1 MNLTQ
6 LIYVSKATQLMGM
19 LSLTQILDSSVRW
32 NEAHELTGVLFYD
45 NGHFCQLLEGD
56 KYEVLSVWER
66 ISSDPRHQILRRLEL
81 SSIEKRSYPD
91 WKLRFYGAEQIA
103 KHFKEMARVLDG
115 MPNHDNDLLRLMK
128 TVSTLEPI

>member
-66 ISSDPRHQILRRLEL
+66 ISTDPRHQILRRLEL
-81 SSIEKRSYPD
+81 STIEKRSYPD

-103 KHFKEMARVLDG
+103 KHFKEMAKVLDG

-128 TVSTLEPI
+128 TVSSLEPI

>member
-19 LSLTQILDSSVRW
+19 LSLTRILDSSVRW
-32 NEAHELTGVLFYD
+32 NETHELTGVLFYD

-56 KYEVLSVWER
+56 KYEILNVWER
-66 ISSDPRHQILRRLEL
+66 ISYDKRHLILRRLEL

-91 WKLRFYGAEQIA
+91 WKLRFHGAEQISN
-103 KHFKEMARVLDG
+103 HFKEMAKVLDG
-115 MPNHDNDLLRLMK
+115 MPEHDHDLLRLMK
-128 TVSTLEPI
+128 TVSTV

>member
-128 TVSTLEPI
+128 TVSSLEPI

>member
-1 MNLTQ
+1 
-6 LIYVSKATQLMGM
+6 M

-115 MPNHDNDLLRLMK
+115 MPKHDNDLLRLMK
-128 TVSTLEPI
+128 TVSSLEPI

>member
-56 KYEVLSVWER
+56 KYEILNVWER
-66 ISSDPRHQILRRLEL
+66 ISNDKRHHILRQLEL
-81 SSIEKRSYPD
+81 TSIEKRSYPN
-91 WKLRFYGAEQIA
+91 WKLRFHGAEQISN
-103 KHFKEMARVLDG
+103 HFKEMSQVLDG
-115 MPNHDNDLLRLMK
+115 MPEHDHDLLRLIK
-128 TVSTLEPI
+128 TVSSE

>member
-19 LSLTQILDSSVRW
+19 LSLTRILDSSVRW
-32 NEAHELTGVLFYD
+32 NETHELTGVLFYD

-56 KYEVLSVWER
+56 KYEILNVWER
-66 ISSDPRHQILRRLEL
+66 ISYDKRYLILRRLEL

-91 WKLRFYGAEQIA
+91 WKLRFHGAEQISN
-103 KHFKEMARVLDG
+103 HFKEMAKVLDG
-115 MPNHDNDLLRLMK
+115 MPEHDHDLLRLMK
-128 TVSTLEPI
+128 TVSTD

>member
-6 LIYVSKATQLMGM
+6 LIYVSKASQLMGM

-56 KYEVLSVWER
+56 KFEILNVWER
-66 ISSDPRHQILRRLEL
+66 INNDKRHEVLRRLEL
-81 SSIEKRSYPD
+81 SSINQRNYPD
-91 WKLRFYGAEQIA
+91 WKMRFYGAEQIVA
-103 KHFKEMARVLDG
+103 HFKELAKVLDG
-115 MPNHDNDLLRLMK
+115 MPNHDDDLLRIMK
-128 TVSTLEPI
+128 SVSLA

>member
-6 LIYVSKATQLMGM
+6 LIYVSKASQLMGM

-56 KYEVLSVWER
+56 KFEILNVWER
-66 ISSDPRHQILRRLEL
+66 INNDKRHEVLRRLEL
-81 SSIEKRSYPD
+81 SSINQRNYPD
-91 WKLRFYGAEQIA
+91 WKMRFYGAEQIVA
-103 KHFKEMARVLDG
+103 HFKELAKVLDG
-115 MPNHDNDLLRLMK
+115 MPNHDDDLLRIMK
-128 TVSTLEPI
+128 SVSSA

>member
-56 KYEVLSVWER
+56 KYEILSVCER

-103 KHFKEMARVLDG
+103 KHFKEMAKVLDG

-128 TVSTLEPI
+128 TVSSHEPI

>member
-32 NEAHELTGVLFYD
+32 NESHELTSVLFYD
-45 NGHFCQLLEGD
+45 NGHFCQLLKGD
-56 KYEVLSVWER
+56 KYDILEVWER
-66 ISSDPRHQILRRLEL
+66 ISHDKRHHILRRLDYT
-81 SSIEKRSYPD
+81 SIEKRSYPD

-103 KHFKEMARVLDG
+103 KHFNKMSRVLEG
-115 MPNHDNDLLRLMK
+115 MPEHDDDLLRLMRSI
-128 TVSTLEPI
+128 TTENR

>member
-19 LSLTQILDSSVRW
+19 LSLTRILDSSVRW
-32 NEAHELTGVLFYD
+32 NETHELTGVLFYD

-56 KYEVLSVWER
+56 KYEILNVWER
-66 ISSDPRHQILRRLEL
+66 ISYDKRHLILRRLEL

-91 WKLRFYGAEQIA
+91 WKLRFHGAEQISN
-103 KHFKEMARVLDG
+103 HFKEMAKVLDG
-115 MPNHDNDLLRLMK
+115 MPEHDHDLLRLMK
-128 TVSTLEPI
+128 TVSTD

>member
-19 LSLTQILDSSVRW
+19 LSLTKILDSSVRW

-56 KYEVLSVWER
+56 KYEILSVWER

-128 TVSTLEPI
+128 TVSSLEPI

>member
-19 LSLTQILDSSVRW
+19 LFLTRILDSSVRW
-32 NEAHELTGVLFYD
+32 NETHELTGVLFYD

-56 KYEVLSVWER
+56 KYEILNVWER
-66 ISSDPRHQILRRLEL
+66 ISYDKRYLILRRLEL

-91 WKLRFYGAEQIA
+91 WKLRFHGAEQISN
-103 KHFKEMARVLDG
+103 HFKEMAKVLDG
-115 MPNHDNDLLRLMK
+115 MPEHDHDLLRLMK
-128 TVSTLEPI
+128 TVSTD